1 MQFKHPEF
9 LYALFLLLIPIIVH
23 LFHLRRFKKEA
34 FTNVKFLKK
43 VQLQTRRSSQ
53 LKKWLTL
60 LARLLALAAIILA
73 FTRPFIPHSE
83 EALKEKETII
93 YIDNSFS
100 MQQKGE
106 QGELLKQAIQQVLQT
121 VPEDMNLSILTN
133 DQEFRNEPL
142 SEMKNELLEIDYS
155 PATANFKTIALKSKN
170 LFSDRTETSKQFV
183 AISDFQEKNLKDYP
197 EFESDINVQFI
208 QLKGVD
214 QLNFSVDSVYIP
226 TRETNS
232 SELEVKLGASRKNSE
247 TLPVSLYGENGDL
260 IAKSSAGFDR
270 DTTAVANFSIPEDA
284 TDLAGYVEIEDNSL
298 KFDNTAYFS
307 LQKPEK
313 INIVVLNSDTENTQ
327 FLRKIYEKPE
337 FSFTAMNLNELD
349 YNNFENADLILL
361 NELETIPNGL
371 ENIFEDHLENGGSI
385 TIIPSGKSD
394 LNAYNKLLLQLQVGS
409 FSDFQNNELKITSI
423 NFSHPLY
430 ADVFDGEV
438 KNFQYPKVEGS
449 FNYRSTGGN
458 TILSYNNGRD
468 FLTAKNHTYIFSA
481 PLNSANANFKQS
493 PLVVPTFYN
502 MAKQSLQLPQLSYTL
517 GKSNTVMLPTELER
531 DEVLE
536 LTNDEESFIPQ
547 QRRYNNKVEITLIDL
562 PEKAGTYHLL
572 KNQEKE
578 GHLSFNYDRT
588 ENQLTFSD
596 LSIYPEA
603 AINYNIKEFF
613 TAEINKNEV
622 DHLWKW
628 FVIFAVIFLLIEVCL
643 LKFLK

>member
-1 MQFKHPEF
+1 MLFKHPEF
-9 LYALFLLLIPIIVH
+9 LYALLLLLIPIIVH
-23 LFHLRRFKKEA
+23 LFHLRRFKTEA

-106 QGELLKQAIQQVLQT
+106 QGELLKQAVQQVLQT

-142 SEMKNELLEIDYS
+142 SEIKNELLEIDYS
-155 PATANFKTIALKSKN
+155 PATANFKTTALKAKN
-170 LFSDRTETSKQFV
+170 LFSGRAETSKQFV
-183 AISDFQEKNLKDYP
+183 AISDFQQKNLQDYP

-208 QLKGVD
+208 QLKGGD

-226 TRETNS
+226 TAETTA
-232 SELEVKLGASRKNSE
+232 SELEVKLGANRQNSQ
-247 TLPVSLYGENGDL
+247 TLPVSLYGENGEL
-260 IAKSSAGFDR
+260 IAKRSAGFEE
-270 DTTAVANFSIPEDA
+270 DTTAVANFSLPEEA
-284 TDLAGYVEIEDNSL
+284 NDLAGYIEIEDNSL
-298 KFDNTAYFS
+298 KFDNTAFFS
-307 LQKPEK
+307 VQKPEK
-313 INIVVLNSDTENTQ
+313 INIVALNSNTVDTQ
-327 FLRKIYEKPE
+327 FLTRIYEKPE
-337 FSFTAMNLNELD
+337 FSFTEMNLNELD
-349 YNNFENADLILL
+349 YNKFDNANLILL

-371 ENIFEDHLENGGSI
+371 ENILEEHIENGGSI
-385 TIIPSGKSD
+385 TIIPSEKSD
-394 LNAYNKLLLQLQVGS
+394 LKAYNDLLLHLQKGS
-409 FSDFQNNELKITSI
+409 FSDYQNNELKITSI

-449 FNYRSTGGN
+449 FNYRSAAGN
-458 TILSYNNGRD
+458 SILSFNNGRD
-468 FLTAKNHTYIFSA
+468 FLTAQNHTYIFSA
-481 PLNSANANFKQS
+481 PLNSANSNFKQS
-493 PLVVPTFYN
+493 PLIVPTFYN

-517 GKSNTVMLPTELER
+517 GKSNTVMISTELER

-536 LTNDEESFIPQ
+536 LNNDEESFIPQ
-547 QRRYNNKVEITLIDL
+547 QRRYNNKVEITLLDL

-572 KNQEKE
+572 KNEEKK
-578 GHLSFNYDRT
+578 GHLSFNYDRA
-588 ENQLTFSD
+588 ENQLIYSD
-596 LSIYPEA
+596 LSMYPEA
-603 AINYNIKEFF
+603 DLNYNIKEFF
-613 TAEINKNEV
+613 TTEINKNEV